1 MSTNEIKSNKTP
13 EQQAEHKPNCAQLLR
28 AAIIQQNAAP
38 VYIIEKNSDYR
49 PLLGCPNYF
58 VFLETVY
65 EELKQEG
72 FSIQAFNDASTP
84 VIIRSNPGS
93 LDNSNKAVS
102 LCRRLQAAGVTVY
115 RQDSNAPFE
124 PIKCSGLDA
133 IRQEIIKQYQD
144 YFSAAGSMFEFD
156 NVIKS
161 NANTPAIN
169 TGFSQFDKILDGG
182 LYEGLYTIGAISSL
196 GKTTFCE
203 NIADQIAKAG
213 HDVIIIS
220 LEMSKFELI
229 SKSISRLTF
238 VKYLNEGGQ
247 VKYEYCKTARGITDG
262 SRYTNYT
269 EAELDLIQQAKAYYF
284 SNIGRHLFIYEAIG
298 SMNELIV
305 REIIKRHIENT
316 GNRPI
321 VIIDYLQLLQN
332 SDKYINSSDKQRAD
346 ANVSALKRISRD
358 YKIPVIAISS
368 VNRMS
373 YDSEITFA
381 SFKESGGI
389 EFSSDVVI
397 GLQLAGVGRADF
409 NVNQA
414 KAKDPREIELVM
426 LKNRQAKTGDKL
438 KFYYYPMFN
447 HFMEIEGE

>member
-13 EQQAEHKPNCAQLLR
+13 EQQAEQKPNCAQALR
-28 AAIIQQNAAP
+28 TAIIQQNAAP
-38 VYIIEKNSDYR
+38 FYIIERNSDYS
-49 PLLGCPNYF
+49 PLIGCNF
-58 VFLETVY
+58 TFLENVC

-72 FSIQAFNDASTP
+72 IALSPVEDASTP

-93 LDNSNKAVS
+93 LDNSNKAAS
-102 LCRRLQAAGVTVY
+102 LCRKLQAAGVTVY
-115 RQDSNAPFE
+115 RQDSNAPLE

-133 IRQEIIKQYQD
+133 VRQEIIKQYQD
-144 YFSAAGSMFEFD
+144 YYSAAGSMFEFD

-247 VKYEYCKTARGITDG
+247 IRYEWCKTARGITDG
-262 SRYTNYT
+262 SRYANYKQG
-269 EAELDLIQQAKAYYF
+269 ELELIQQAKAYYF
-284 SNIGRHLFIYEAIG
+284 SNIGRHLFIYEAID
-298 SMNELIV
+298 SMNEKIV